1 MDAFFISIALSLPM
15 FKNKTLAILALVMV
29 INALGFGIIIP
40 LLYPFAKQFGIGPQG
55 IGFLIASF
63 SIAQF
68 IATPILGSL
77 SDRYGRRPVLVL
89 CLLGTAVSFVIF
101 ASAVSAAM
109 LFAARI
115 LDGITGGSISV
126 AQAVI
131 ADSTSKAE
139 RAKAFGLLG
148 ASFSFGFLVGPAA
161 GGLLSTISIA
171 APFYFAGGLA
181 ALGAIIT
188 WFFLGESNKNAG
200 KHVKIPFKIVRISE
214 LVNTLK
220 QPVVGILMAAGFL
233 LACAQFCMIVG
244 FQTYNFDVLKLNP
257 KEIGLFFAG
266 FALTGIILQVGG
278 IRLITKLF
286 PSKINVL
293 FVALPIAAIALFA
306 VAFTHTF
313 IPFLC
318 CIIIYGLFIAL
329 RDPMINS
336 LLTETSND
344 DEQGKLLGI
353 NQSFLSIGQIVG
365 PLVAGL
371 IASRSVH
378 AIFVA
383 SAIFIVAAIIVLSR
397 LSITKRV
404 NSPLIPETIN

>member
-1 MDAFFISIALSLPM
+1 
-15 FKNKTLAILALVMV
+15 MV

-40 LLYPFAKQFGIGPQG
+40 LIYPFAKQFGIGPQG

-77 SDRYGRRPVLVL
+77 SDKYGRRPVLVI
-89 CLLGTAVSFVIF
+89 CLMGTAVSFLVF
-101 ASAVSAAM
+101 ASAINAAM

-131 ADSTSKAE
+131 ADSTSPAE

-148 ASFSFGFLVGPAA
+148 ASFSFGFLIGPAI
-161 GGLLSTISIA
+161 GGLLSTINMA
-171 APFYFAGGLA
+171 APFYFAAALA
-181 ALGAIIT
+181 ALGAFIT
-188 WFFLGESNKNAG
+188 WFFLKESNKRVG
-200 KHVKIPFKIVRISE
+200 DVSKVPFKIVNFKE
-214 LVNTLK
+214 LIETLK
-220 QPVVGILMAAGFL
+220 KPVVGILMATGFL

-266 FALTGIILQVGG
+266 FALTGIIMQLGL
-278 IRLITKLF
+278 IRVITTIF
-286 PSKINVL
+286 PSKIKIL
-293 FVALPIAAIALFA
+293 YISLPISSLALLA
-306 VAFTHTF
+306 VAFTDSF

-318 CIIIYGLFIAL
+318 CIVVYGLFIAL
-329 RDPMINS
+329 RDPMLNS
-336 LLTETSND
+336 LLTETSKD
-344 DEQGKLLGI
+344 EEQGKLLGI

-365 PLVAGL
+365 PLVAGV

-383 SAIFIVAAIIVLSR
+383 SATFILFAIVVLSR
-397 LSITKRV
+397 LGFHTKPVSESSI
-404 NSPLIPETIN
+404 LI